1 MARTMRTM
9 ELCALLVVMLT
20 ACGSA
25 GAPAAG
31 SSRAPGEPPAGERT
45 LPGGGRTGPGNDLA
59 TPRGAGA
66 GQAGAAGRPGSRATG
81 APAPNLTAVPASD
94 AAVVIQTYAQEMLGI
109 SVQVT
114 QARGVSGP
122 LTVAPTLSTAGSQ
135 SMQAAVHLAM
145 AAYAGRLSGGVGV
158 VAYGSGQVSG
168 DLTADIEAASL
179 GAFSLQS
186 SAGYPDDAAAALDL
200 VKRTFPALAR
210 LNLAAQTTTDGY
222 AFYVTD
228 QTTTVNPRTQQAEV
242 TALAALVGVLP
253 GSSVIVYVVLG
264 TGDFAATIQP

>member
-168 DLTADIEAASL
+168 DLTADIEAA
-179 GAFSLQS
+179 
-186 SAGYPDDAAAALDL
+186 
-200 VKRTFPALAR
+200 
-210 LNLAAQTTTDGY
+210 
-222 AFYVTD
+222 
-228 QTTTVNPRTQQAEV
+228 
-242 TALAALVGVLP
+242 
-253 GSSVIVYVVLG
+253 
-264 TGDFAATIQP
+264 